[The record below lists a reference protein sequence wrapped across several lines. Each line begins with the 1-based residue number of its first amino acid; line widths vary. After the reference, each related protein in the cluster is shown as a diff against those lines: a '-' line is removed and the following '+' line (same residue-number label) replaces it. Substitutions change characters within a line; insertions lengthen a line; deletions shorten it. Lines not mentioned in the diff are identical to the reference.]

1 MSTNSVTD
9 VALNGDGY
17 FLIIDPDTNT
27 PYYTR
32 AGNFTFDTEGYLQ
45 DSHGNRVQGWGMEN
59 GYITGTPSDIQLDG
73 SQSPPSAS
81 TEINFSMNLDS
92 TATDNAT
99 SATDPYAALFNYYD
113 GTQEPPIGDSLY
125 AYSSTITVFDE
136 NGSAHDLSVYMDPV
150 TTTDENSM
158 VWEYSVACDPGEDQR
173 DFAGTDMN
181 TTSGAGMLMTGTMTF
196 DTSGQL
202 VSTTAFT
209 LADPPVDATDPMA
222 EENWT
227 LAQFDSNGYPIMEAN
242 FTGSD
247 ENQAIGLNI
256 GLTNSDYATGSG
268 WDTSDGINSLD
279 DIGTSDPDLLPSF
292 NNAIL
297 GTGATTSYASGSAT
311 FSLTQDGYAPGTL
324 IDVSISENGVI
335 SGMYT
340 NGQTIDLYTMAVADF
355 TNQQGLHAEGSNL
368 YSATTESGQAIINT
382 AGAAGFGTITANA
395 LEQSNVDTAT
405 ELTNL
410 IILQS
415 AYQANSKV
423 ITTADTLLQTAIS
436 MKR

>member
-1 MSTNSVTD
+1 
-9 VALNGDGY
+9 
-17 FLIIDPDTNT
+17 
-27 PYYTR
+27 
-32 AGNFTFDTEGYLQ
+32 
-45 DSHGNRVQGWGMEN
+45 MEN

-202 VSTTAFT
+202 VSTTA
-209 LADPPVDATDPMA
+209 LL
-222 EENWT
+222 W
-227 LAQFDSNGYPIMEAN
+227 PIRQWMQPIPWPRR
-242 FTGSD
+242 TGHSP
-247 ENQAIGLNI
+247 
-256 GLTNSDYATGSG
+256 NS
-268 WDTSDGINSLD
+268 I
-279 DIGTSDPDLLPSF
+279 P
-292 NNAIL
+292 
-297 GTGATTSYASGSAT
+297 
-311 FSLTQDGYAPGTL
+311 
-324 IDVSISENGVI
+324 
-335 SGMYT
+335 
-340 NGQTIDLYTMAVADF
+340 
-355 TNQQGLHAEGSNL
+355 
-368 YSATTESGQAIINT
+368 
-382 AGAAGFGTITANA
+382 
-395 LEQSNVDTAT
+395 TAT
-405 ELTNL
+405 PSWKPT
-410 IILQS
+410 S
-415 AYQANSKV
+415 P
-423 ITTADTLLQTAIS
+423 DQTKI
-436 MKR
+436 RR